1 MHRLVPTYFS
11 ENRSS
16 KLVLNP
22 KVKLE
27 VVVKIRILHKQGNNI
42 KVTGL

>member
-1 MHRLVPTYFS
+1 MHRFVTTYFS
-11 ENRSS
+11 ENRSF

-22 KVKLE
+22 KVKI
-27 VVVKIRILHKQGNNI
+27 VVMKVRILRKQGNNM